1 MLNVAVKMRR
11 ILSGKQQKLQS
22 KIEVQ
27 EGAEEGKEKKRRR
40 VKLKYSILVEN
51 LHRVALIE

>member
-1 MLNVAVKMRR
+1 MRR

-27 EGAEEGKEKKRRR
+27 EGAEEGKKK
-40 VKLKYSILVEN
+40 KKSEAQIQYFWLKTCTVSL
-51 LHRVALIE
+51 

>member
-27 EGAEEGKEKKRRR
+27 EGAEEDKEKKRRR

>member
-1 MLNVAVKMRR
+1 MRL

-27 EGAEEGKEKKRRR
+27 EGAEEGKKKKR

-51 LHRVALIE
+51 LHRLALIE